1 MEHIQGSNRNQI
13 RMMCLEDFI
22 EAENPIR
29 VIDCFVSR
37 LSLEQLGFK
46 HVTLKEEGRPA
57 FNPTIL
63 LKLYLYGY
71 NGSARIRSSRRLEV
85 ECNRNIE
92 LRWLMEELCP
102 SHATIASFRKEHAKE
117 LKEVFKLFTAF
128 LYKEGLLH
136 EKVVA
141 IDGTK
146 MRAQNSRKNNY
157 SEKSIEEHLAY
168 VESKTEAYLK
178 ELDEMDKQ
186 EGAEQDN
193 GMRIKKEQVKEKL
206 KHLHQS
212 KEKYSTLKEI
222 LEQNEQKQVSTTD
235 ADSRLLQTRLNQT
248 EVVYNIQSA
257 TEIKNKL
264 IAAFDVINTNDY
276 NALHPMAM
284 QAKESLQTDEL
295 TAIADAGYYNGK
307 QISDCE
313 KNNIT
318 TLVAPKD
325 YTLPTAV
332 PDERYSYD
340 KFKYDAPKDCY
351 VCPEGQILSTDGSAQ
366 KRTKGA
372 GKDQYEVTFKRYK
385 TNACTNCPVKHL
397 CTSSKKGRELQRYD
411 YHDAVERNN
420 KRMKEQPD
428 VYQTRQCVVEH
439 PFGTIKRSW
448 GFTYT
453 LLKGIQKVSGE
464 MALIFLSYNIKRT
477 VSIMGVSKLIEA
489 LKTWQMPQ
497 IA

>member
-1 MEHIQGSNRNQI
+1 
-13 RMMCLEDFI
+13 MCLEDYI
-22 EAENPIR
+22 EAENPVR

-46 HVTLKEEGRPA
+46 HITLKEEGRPA
-57 FNPTIL
+57 FHPAVL

-85 ECNRNIE
+85 ECKRNIE
-92 LRWLMEELCP
+92 LRWLIEELCP

-186 EGAEQDN
+186 ESAEPEG
-193 GMRIKKEQVKEKL
+193 GMRINKEQVKEKL
-206 KHLHQS
+206 KRLQQS
-212 KEKYSTLKEI
+212 KKKYSTLKEI
-222 LEQNEQKQVSTTD
+222 LEQTEQKQVSTTD
-235 ADSRLLQTRLNQT
+235 ADSRMLQTRLNQT
-248 EVVYNIQSA
+248 EVGYNIQCA
-257 TEIKNKL
+257 TEAKNKL
-264 IAAFDVINTNDY
+264 IVAFDVTNTNDY

-295 TAIADAGYYNGK
+295 TAITDGGYYNGK

-318 TLVAPKD
+318 TLVAPKE
-325 YTLPTAV
+325 YVLPTEV

-340 KFKYDAPKDCY
+340 NFKYDELKDCY
-351 VCPEGQILSTDGSAQ
+351 LCPEGQELTTDGSIQ
-366 KRTKGA
+366 KRTKGT
-372 GKDQYEVTFKRYK
+372 GKDRYEVTFKRYN
-385 TNACTNCPVKHL
+385 TSACRNCPVKHL
-397 CTSSKKGRELQRYD
+397 CTNSKKGRELHRYD

-420 KRMKEQPD
+420 KRVKEHPD
-428 VYQTRQCVVEH
+428 VYQTRQCIVEH
-439 PFGTIKRSW
+439 PFGTAKRSW
-448 GFTYT
+448 GYTYT
-453 LLKGIQKVSGE
+453 LLRGMHKVAGE
-464 MALIFLSYNIKRT
+464 VALIFLSYNLRRT
-477 VSIMGVSKLIEA
+477 MSIMGVSKLIEA
-489 LKTWQMPQ
+489 LKEWKMSQVG
-497 IA
+497 